1 MWRFKHL
8 LEEQSAPLNV
18 GVCSSLQ
25 EKEHFSEALQ
35 KSRHVQERSYEN
47 AGRESTGGGVPGR
60 KKNGQNNYIWS
71 TEYLKQTNNF
81 YSDVF

>member
-1 MWRFKHL
+1 M

-47 AGRESTGGGVPGR
+47 AGRESGGWGGVPGR
-60 KKNGQNNYIWS
+60 KKMGKIITFGQLN
-71 TEYLKQTNNF
+71 T
-81 YSDVF
+81 

>member
-1 MWRFKHL
+1 M

-18 GVCSSLQ
+18 GVRSSLQ

-47 AGRESTGGGVPGR
+47 AGRESTGGGFQVE
-60 KKNGQNNYIWS
+60 KKMGKIITFGQLN
-71 TEYLKQTNNF
+71 T
-81 YSDVF
+81 